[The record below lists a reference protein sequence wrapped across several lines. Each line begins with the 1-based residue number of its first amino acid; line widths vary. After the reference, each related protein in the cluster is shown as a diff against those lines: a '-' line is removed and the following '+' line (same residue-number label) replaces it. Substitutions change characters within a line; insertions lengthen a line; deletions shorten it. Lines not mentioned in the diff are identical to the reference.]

1 MKTGVLIVG
10 GGPVGLGL
18 ALELGRLGTPC
29 VLVEQSDGTVEQP
42 KLGLVSTRTM
52 EFCRRWGVAQEIR
65 DVYPSDYPATQM
77 FVTSLRGYELA
88 RQVYPSFGE
97 LPLLE
102 TSPERHQRCTQIYF
116 EPILRRAAGAHPSA
130 DIRLQTRM
138 TAFHQ
143 DATGVTAQLQ
153 DAGSGEAASIEA
165 EYMVACDGASSSVR
179 VALGIEMEGK
189 LLSHSVNIFFKVPD
203 LWNHHDKGKAERYL
217 LVGPEGTWGNITAI
231 DGREL
236 WRLSIAGN
244 DQPVDMAAFDAK
256 AVLARGFGAELDVE
270 ILSVM
275 PWTRL
280 QMVAK
285 SFRRDRVLLAGDAVH
300 CFSPTGGFGGN
311 TGISDGFN
319 LSWKLAAV
327 LDGWG
332 GPRLL
337 DSYEQERRPIAFRNT
352 VEAAVN
358 FRRMM
363 SAGKNPDLLDD
374 TGEGRRQRAEA
385 GEALR
390 AETQSEWEVLG
401 VQLGYRYEASPIDI
415 ADGTPPG
422 PDDMRDYVPSAR
434 PGHRAPH
441 AWLADGRSTLD
452 LFGDGFALLRFDSGL
467 SAASLQRAANRQSVP
482 LARFDIDDAEIGA
495 LYGARAVLVRPDGH
509 VAWRGDR
516 VPSDAEA
523 LIATISGHGGD

>member
-1 MKTGVLIVG
+1 MIVG

-65 DVYPSDYPATQM
+65 DVYPPDYPATQL

-88 RQVYPSFGE
+88 RQTYPSFGD
-97 LPLLE
+97 LPALD

-116 EPILRRAAGAHPSA
+116 EPILRRAAEAHASVN
-130 DIRLQTRM
+130 IRLRTRM
-138 TAFHQ
+138 TGFHQ
-143 DATGVTAQLQ
+143 NATGVAAQCEDLT
-153 DAGSGEAASIEA
+153 SGVSQTIEA
-165 EYMVACDGASSSVR
+165 DYMVACDGASSMVR
-179 VALGIEMEGK
+179 AALGIAMEGK
-189 LLSHSVNIFFKVPD
+189 LLSHSVNIFFKAPE
-203 LWNHHDKGKAERYL
+203 LWSRHDKGKAERYL

-231 DGREL
+231 DGRQL

-244 DQPVDMAAFDAK
+244 EQPVDMEAFDAK
-256 AVLARGFGAELDVE
+256 AALTRGFGAEWQAE

-275 PWTRL
+275 GWTRL
-280 QMVAK
+280 QMVATR
-285 SFRRDRVLLAGDAVH
+285 FRKDRVFLAGDAVH

-332 GPRLL
+332 GPELL
-337 DSYEQERRPIAFRNT
+337 DSYEQERRPVAFRNT
-352 VEAAVN
+352 GEAAVN

-363 SAGKNPDLLDD
+363 SAGKNPNLLENSAD
-374 TGEGRRQRAEA
+374 GRRQRAEA

-390 AETQSEWEVLG
+390 AKTQSEWETLG

-415 ADGTPPG
+415 ADGTRSG
-422 PDDMRDYVPSAR
+422 PDDMRIYAPSAR

-441 AWLADGRSTLD
+441 AWLAGGRSTLD
-452 LFGDGFALLRFDSGL
+452 LFGDGFTLLRFDAGL
-467 SAASLQRAANRQSVP
+467 DVTALQNAAAARSVP
-482 LARFDIDDAEIGA
+482 LTLFDIDDAEIGA
-495 LYGARAVLVRPDGH
+495 LYEAKAAIVRPDGH
-509 VAWRGDR
+509 VAWRGDEA
-516 VPSDAEA
+516 DADA
-523 LIATISGHGGD
+523 LIATISGHGGE